1 MDEQQDRGV
10 LLSVLAGIGLGAIV
24 GAAVALV
31 LAPKSGAEIRDDLRV
46 TLDDL
51 KSKAEKVAAD
61 LSSKGEELVEKG
73 REVVDST
80 NGLPSSAPVHVA
92 PPPLFG
98 AYLVHTRVPCWS
110 SGPSAS

>member
-31 LAPKSGAEIRDDLRV
+31 LAPKSGAEVRDDLRV

-51 KSKAEKVAAD
+51 KCKAEKVAAD
-61 LSSKGEELVEKG
+61 LSAKGEELVAKG
-73 REVVDST
+73 RDVVESTTSRVKDAVGAGREAMEEARAEAEEGVEEV
-80 NGLPSSAPVHVA
+80 G
-92 PPPLFG
+92 
-98 AYLVHTRVPCWS
+98 
-110 SGPSAS
+110 